1 MKSIFIKEVNSFFS
15 SLIGNIAILIFLFI
29 TGILLWFIPSY
40 SILNYGFSSMEMLF
54 SLAPILFL
62 FIIPAITMRSFA
74 EEKNNGTIE
83 LLFTKPL
90 TDIEIV
96 LGKYL
101 ASLFIVFVALI
112 PTFVYYIS
120 IYQLGLPKGNID
132 TGGVIGSYMGL
143 LFLGSVF
150 TAVGIFC
157 STITSSQIVAFLFAA
172 LFSALLY
179 WGFDLV
185 SGFDFMEGSI
195 ETFIQKF
202 GIASHYDSISR
213 GIVDTRDVLYFLSL
227 NAIFILFSATAL
239 ESRKW

>member
-1 MKSIFIKEVNSFFS
+1 
-15 SLIGNIAILIFLFI
+15 
-29 TGILLWFIPSY
+29 
-40 SILNYGFSSMEMLF
+40 
-54 SLAPILFL
+54 L

-90 TDIEIV
+90 TDMEIV

-101 ASLFIVFVALI
+101 ASLFIVFIALI